1 MDIQTDQAEEIT
13 PPTPLLA
20 PSAGLPA
27 VIDTEK
33 AFTEAI
39 ACLAKGNGPF
49 ALDAERASGYK
60 FSARAYL
67 IQIARHGGG
76 LHLLDPIPF
85 GPGHRL
91 FIELNNLLC
100 TDEVILH
107 ASTQDLP
114 CLREVGINPVRLFD
128 TELGG
133 RLAGLPRVGL
143 GPLLESLL
151 GVSLA
156 KEHSAVDW
164 STRPLPIDWLNY
176 AALDVELLVELR
188 DEIDA
193 LLESAG
199 KSHWAEQEFAA
210 ILSAPPSPPR
220 VDPWRRTSGMH
231 QIKKRRQLAVV
242 KSLWESRFSLA
253 KELDVSPGRL
263 LSDAAISAIA
273 LAINDD
279 TVVDSK
285 KSLEKILRP
294 IGLRPRWLE
303 HHPRWLA
310 AIAAARAL
318 GENYL
323 PPTRAASDAL
333 PPVKIWREKHPQK
346 YAALTHARHNLLLRA
361 EELSVPLENMISPEH
376 VRRICWSRPVGIV
389 DQALTDLGARPWQ
402 RELAAPI
409 LELALLEQEPL
420 EIPQS
425 EESEITEAKRI

>member
-1 MDIQTDQAEEIT
+1 MTEEPIAAI
-13 PPTPLLA
+13 PLLA
-20 PSAGLPA
+20 PSAGLPD
-27 VIDTEK
+27 VINTEES
-33 AFTEAI
+33 FSRAI
-39 ACLAKGNGPF
+39 ADLRAGHGPF

-67 IQIARHGGG
+67 IQIARNDGG

-85 GPGHRL
+85 GPGHKL
-91 FIELNNLLC
+91 FVELNELLA

-114 CLREVGINPVRLFD
+114 CLRELGINPVRLFD

-151 GVSLA
+151 GYSLA

-164 STRPLPIDWLNY
+164 STRPLPTDWLNY
-176 AALDVELLVELR
+176 AALDVELLVALR
-188 DEIDA
+188 DEVDA

-210 ILSAPPSPPR
+210 ILAAPPAPPR

-242 KSLWESRFSLA
+242 KSLWESRYALA
-253 KELDVSPGRL
+253 EELDISPGRL
-263 LSDAAISAIA
+263 LSDSAISAIA
-273 LAINDD
+273 LAITDEIVLEN
-279 TVVDSK
+279 K

-294 IGLRPRWLE
+294 IGLRARWFEHYTRWLD
-303 HHPRWLA
+303 
-310 AIAAARAL
+310 AIAAARAIP
-318 GENYL
+318 EDDL

-333 PPVKIWREKHPQK
+333 PPVKVWREKYPLR
-346 YAALTHARHNLLLRA
+346 YAALTHARHHLSLRA

-376 VRRICWSRPVGIV
+376 VRRICWNDPKGEV
-389 DQALTDLGARPWQ
+389 DQALTELGARPWQ
-402 RELAAPI
+402 REIAASI
-409 LELALLEQEPL
+409 LEAALLEREPL
-420 EIPQS
+420 EKS
-425 EESEITEAKRI
+425 EPEGDQENIDQG

>member
-1 MDIQTDQAEEIT
+1 MSEEIKEV
-13 PPTPLLA
+13 TPLPA
-20 PSAGLPA
+20 PSAGLPD
-27 VIDTEK
+27 VIATEE
-33 AFTEAI
+33 AFSQAI
-39 ACLAKGNGPF
+39 TDLAKGSGPF

-67 IQIARHGGG
+67 IQIARNDGG

-85 GPGHRL
+85 GPNHRL
-91 FIELNNLLC
+91 FNELNDLLC

-164 STRPLPIDWLNY
+164 STRPLPRDWLNY

-188 DEIDA
+188 DEVDA

-242 KSLWESRFSLA
+242 KFLWESRFALA
-253 KELDVSPGRL
+253 QELDISPGRL

-273 LAINDD
+273 LAINDE

-303 HHPRWLA
+303 HHPRWLEA
-310 AIAAARAL
+310 VAAARAL
-318 GENYL
+318 KEDDL

-333 PPVKIWREKHPQK
+333 PPVKIWREKHPLK

-361 EELSVPLENMISPEH
+361 QELSVPLENMISPEH
-376 VRRICWSRPVGIV
+376 VRRICWNRPVGSV
-389 DQALTDLGARPWQ
+389 DQALKELGARPWQ
-402 RELAAPI
+402 REIATPV

-420 EIPQS
+420 EIAQS
-425 EESEITEAKRI
+425 EESEATEEKSI

>member
-1 MDIQTDQAEEIT
+1 MTEEPIAAI
-13 PPTPLLA
+13 PLLA
-20 PSAGLPA
+20 PSAGLPD
-27 VIDTEK
+27 VINTEES
-33 AFTEAI
+33 FSRAI
-39 ACLAKGNGPF
+39 ADLRAGHGPF

-67 IQIARHGGG
+67 IQIARNDGG

-85 GPGHRL
+85 GPHHKL
-91 FIELNNLLC
+91 FTELNDLLG

-114 CLREVGINPVRLFD
+114 CLRELGINPVHLFD

-151 GVSLA
+151 GYSLA

-164 STRPLPIDWLNY
+164 STRPLPTDWLNY
-176 AALDVELLVELR
+176 AALDVELLVALR
-188 DEIDA
+188 DEVDA

-210 ILSAPPSPPR
+210 ILAAPPAPPR

-231 QIKKRRQLAVV
+231 HIKKRRQLAVV
-242 KSLWESRFSLA
+242 KSLWESRYALA
-253 KELDVSPGRL
+253 EELDISPGRL
-263 LSDAAISAIA
+263 LSDSAISTIA
-273 LAINDD
+273 LAITDELELEN
-279 TVVDSK
+279 K

-294 IGLRPRWLE
+294 IGLRARWFEHYTRWLD
-303 HHPRWLA
+303 
-310 AIAAARAL
+310 AIAAARAIP
-318 GENYL
+318 EDDL

-333 PPVKIWREKHPQK
+333 PPVKVWREKYPLR
-346 YAALTHARHNLLLRA
+346 YAALTHARHHLSLRA

-376 VRRICWSRPVGIV
+376 VRRICWNDPQGQV
-389 DQALTDLGARPWQ
+389 DQALTELGARPWQ
-402 RELAAPI
+402 REIATSI
-409 LELALLEQEPL
+409 LEAALLEREPL
-420 EIPQS
+420 EKSEPEGDQENTDQS
-425 EESEITEAKRI
+425 

>member
-1 MDIQTDQAEEIT
+1 MTEEPIAAI
-13 PPTPLLA
+13 PLLA

-27 VIDTEK
+27 VINTEES
-33 AFTEAI
+33 FRRAI
-39 ACLAKGNGPF
+39 ADLRAGHGPF

-67 IQIARHGGG
+67 IQIARNDGG

-85 GPGHRL
+85 GPHHKL
-91 FIELNNLLC
+91 FAELNDLLA

-114 CLREVGINPVRLFD
+114 CLRELGINPVRLFD

-151 GVSLA
+151 GYSLA

-164 STRPLPIDWLNY
+164 STRPLPTDWLNY
-176 AALDVELLVELR
+176 AALDVELLVALR
-188 DEIDA
+188 DEVDA

-210 ILSAPPSPPR
+210 ILAAPPAPPR

-231 QIKKRRQLAVV
+231 HIKKRRQLAVV
-242 KSLWESRFSLA
+242 KSLWESRYALA
-253 KELDVSPGRL
+253 EELDISPGRL
-263 LSDAAISAIA
+263 LSDAAISTIA
-273 LAINDD
+273 LAITDELVLEN
-279 TVVDSK
+279 K

-294 IGLRPRWLE
+294 IGLRARWFEHYTRWLD
-303 HHPRWLA
+303 
-310 AIAAARAL
+310 AIAAARAIP
-318 GENYL
+318 EDDL

-333 PPVKIWREKHPQK
+333 PPVKVWREKYPLR
-346 YAALTHARHNLLLRA
+346 YAALTHARHHLSLRA
-361 EELSVPLENMISPEH
+361 EVLSVPLENMISPEH
-376 VRRICWSRPVGIV
+376 VRRICWIDPKGQV
-389 DQALTDLGARPWQ
+389 DQALTELGARPWQ
-402 RELAAPI
+402 REIAASI
-409 LELALLEQEPL
+409 LEAALLEREPL
-420 EIPQS
+420 EKS
-425 EESEITEAKRI
+425 EPEGDQENTDQG